1 MILGIGTDIVEIVR
15 FERSISNPA
24 FLKRCYTAG
33 EIEYCAPKGAVSFA
47 GLFAAKEAVAKAL
60 GTGFRGF
67 SPADIE
73 ITHNQAGQPLVN
85 LNDNIKTPPNSR
97 FMLTIAHEKTYATAT
112 AIFVLE

>member
-1 MILGIGTDIVEIVR
+1 MILGIGTDIVEVAR
-15 FERSISNPA
+15 FEKPINNPA

-33 EIEYCAPKGAVSFA
+33 EIQYCTPRGVATFA

-73 ITHNQAGQPLVN
+73 IVHSDAGQPLVN
-85 LNDNIKTPPNSR
+85 
-97 FMLTIAHEKTYATAT
+97 
-112 AIFVLE
+112 